1 MQKQGLQL
9 FSMLVLL
16 AMVTAFNYKLFT
28 SLEITGLGITGVTLT
43 NLLVV
48 VTAAYFCEFF
58 VALITAFLAFL
69 AINYFFTE
77 PLYTFQIAH
86 VESWTS
92 LISFLIVSVV
102 VASLVKQ
109 LKFQTEQAEIAKK
122 HAQFGRSLA
131 ENLALA
137 TDVKQLLQDTCH
149 LLHTEFNKPFGV
161 IVCDENQQFQLIVQS
176 SAIVAPDERF
186 LKWVMQ
192 NGKSISPYTNY
203 WTESLTKSHQWL
215 LPFNQLPSLNHLAS
229 FNRLANEDPILVV
242 GNENP
247 DENIEVFNAIKSCV
261 DQISQAYQR
270 LISSE
275 KVQQAELIAKTEA
288 IQNALLASIS
298 HDMRTPLTSILGAAT
313 TMQQDHLAP
322 EQYAQLSALIA
333 SQARYLA
340 NTTENILSLIRLEAS
355 VDKEIPMDWQSP
367 EELIGIVST
376 LYKNRNEAID
386 LKVHC
391 DTPDLLIKGNANLI
405 AQALVNLIEN
415 AKQANANHAPIEID
429 VSKINNRIYISVNDR
444 GIGFSKDF
452 NAAKI
457 KKFASSGHKGF
468 GLGLSIVQAIA
479 QAHHALFTIE
489 NRLGGGVSA
498 TLSFPVPDLGELNV

>member
-9 FSMLVLL
+9 LSMLVLL
-16 AMVTAFNYKLFT
+16 AMVTAFNYNFF
-28 SLEITGLGITGVTLT
+28 ITLGITGVTLT

-58 VALITAFLAFL
+58 VALCTAFLAFL

-92 LISFLIVSVV
+92 LICFLIVSVV
-102 VASLVKQ
+102 IASLVKQ
-109 LKFQTEQAEIAKK
+109 LKFQTEQAEIANK
-122 HAQFGRSLA
+122 HAQFARSLA

-149 LLHTEFNKPFGV
+149 LLQAEFNKPFGV
-161 IVCDENQQFQLIVQS
+161 ISCDEHQKYCLIAQS
-176 SAIVAPDERF
+176 SIISAPDERL
-186 LKWVMQ
+186 LKWVME
-192 NGKSISPYTNY
+192 NGKSISPYTDY

-215 LPFNQLPSLNHLAS
+215 LPFNRLPSN
-229 FNRLANEDPILVV
+229 DPVLVV
-242 GNENP
+242 GNENA
-247 DENIEVFNAIKSCV
+247 DSNIEVFNVIKSCV

-275 KVQQAELIAKTEA
+275 KARQAELTAKTEA

-313 TMQQDHLAP
+313 TLQQSHLAP
-322 EQYAQLSALIA
+322 EQTTQLSALIA

-340 NTTENILSLIRLEAS
+340 DTTENILSLIRLEAS
-355 VDKEIPMDWQSP
+355 GEKEITMDWQSP
-367 EELIGIVST
+367 EELIGVVSA
-376 LYKNRNEAID
+376 LYKNRIEGIH
-386 LKVHC
+386 LKINC
-391 DTPDLLIKGNANLI
+391 ETPDLLMKANATLMT
-405 AQALVNLIEN
+405 QALINLIEN
-415 AKQANANHAPIEID
+415 AKQANVNNAPIEISVHKMD
-429 VSKINNRIYISVNDR
+429 NRINICVNDR
-444 GIGFSKDF
+444 GTGFAEDF
-452 NAAKI
+452 SAKNI
-457 KKFASSGHKGF
+457 KKFSSNSTKGF

-479 QAHHALFTIE
+479 LAHHATFSIE
-489 NRLGGGVSA
+489 NRVGGGVCA
-498 TLSFPVPDLGELNV
+498 TLSFPAADLGTFDVE